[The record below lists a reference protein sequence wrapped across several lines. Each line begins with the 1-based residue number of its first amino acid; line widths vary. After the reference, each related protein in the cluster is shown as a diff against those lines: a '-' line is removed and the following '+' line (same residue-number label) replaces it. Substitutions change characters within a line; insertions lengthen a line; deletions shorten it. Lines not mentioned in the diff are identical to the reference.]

1 MFNKNKNNNHN
12 HNDNDN
18 NHFGSNVVVFKNA
31 EWITLAVTAY
41 SPTLWG
47 ELFYKE
53 FSVHPIPSYPAL
65 LCQDNTSWNED
76 DQANINT

>member
-1 MFNKNKNNNHN
+1 MCVTIVFNN
-12 HNDNDN
+12 N
-18 NHFGSNVVVFKNA
+18 NHFGTNATVFNYV
-31 EWITLAVTAY
+31 EWITLAVRAY

-65 LCQDNTSWNED
+65 LCQDTTSWNQA
-76 DQANINT
+76 DQENIHA